1 VFSAVLIANRGEI
14 ACRIITTL
22 RRLGIRSIAVYTEV
36 DAAARHVRMA
46 DEAIAIDSYLSVDE
60 VLAAAERTGAD
71 AIHPGYGFLAEN
83 HLFAARCEQAGVVFI
98 GPSSEAIRVM
108 GDKIA
113 AKAAVGARKVPTVPG
128 AGEPGMTDEQL
139 IAAAAGVGYPLLI
152 KPSAGGG
159 GKGMHVVAAAT
170 ELAPALAAARREAAA
185 SFGDDTLLLERYVA
199 SPRHIEV
206 QVMAD
211 RHGHVI
217 HLGERDCTLQRRH
230 QKVIEEAPSAII
242 SASTRERL
250 GEAACETARS
260 VSYSGAGTVEFIVSN
275 DSADEFFFMEMNTRL
290 QVEHPVT
297 EAITGLDLVELQLRA
312 AAGEEL
318 PLAQSD
324 VVFTGHAIEARVY
337 AEDPLAGFLPTG
349 GRVQVLREPSG
360 PGVRVD
366 SALLPGL
373 RVSSDYD
380 PMLAKVIAW
389 APDRDAA
396 IALLRRSLA
405 ETTVLGVTTN
415 LEFLQLLLALP
426 QVASATMD
434 TELIGRE
441 LASLPFARADD
452 SVFATAALL
461 LFARRWAASGD
472 SPWSRPSGWRLGDP
486 APLRYRLA
494 VDGRGDVDSAA
505 RTVTVTGTPAAAIV
519 SVDGAE
525 GVPASIAAADAEKA
539 FLSVA
544 GVGSTVVHWESS
556 GTVSAGTVSAGTVE
570 FARDG
575 VTWRLRELPP
585 ERRLSADAVAVP
597 TISSPMPGSVVAVL
611 VASGDLVEADQ
622 PLLIVEAMK
631 MEHVLKAPSAG
642 IARLDAAIGDHVER
656 GQLLATIES
665 MPEATETGTG

>member
-1 VFSAVLIANRGEI
+1 MFTSVLIANRGEV
-14 ACRIITTL
+14 ACRIIGTL
-22 RRLGIRSIAVYTEV
+22 RRLGIRSIAICTEV
-36 DAAARHVRMA
+36 DADARHVRLA
-46 DEAIAIDSYLSVDE
+46 DEAVRVTSYLSVGD
-60 VLAAAERTGAD
+60 VLAAAQRTGAD
-71 AIHPGYGFLAEN
+71 AVHPGYGFLAEN
-83 HLFAARCEQAGVVFI
+83 AAFAAACEQAGVVFI

-113 AKAAVGARKVPTVPG
+113 AKAAVGARDVPTMPG

-139 IAAAAGVGYPLLI
+139 IAAADGVGYPLLI

-159 GKGMHVVAAAT
+159 GKGMHMVTTAA
-170 ELAPALAAARREAAA
+170 ELPPALAAARREAAA
-185 SFGDDTLLLERYVA
+185 SFGDDTLLLERYLT

-211 RHGHVI
+211 RHGDVI

-242 SASTRERL
+242 SAETRARL

-260 VSYSGAGTVEFIVSN
+260 VDYSGAGTVEFIVSN
-275 DSADEFFFMEMNTRL
+275 DAPDEFFFMEMNTRL

-297 EAITGLDLVELQLRA
+297 EAITGLDLVELQLRM
-312 AAGEEL
+312 AAGE
-318 PLAQSD
+318 PLGIAQAD
-324 VVFTGHAIEARVY
+324 VVFSGHAIEARVY
-337 AEDPLAGFLPTG
+337 AEDPMAGFLPSG
-349 GRVQVLREPSG
+349 GRVQVLREPTG
-360 PGVRVD
+360 AGVRVD

-396 IALLRRSLA
+396 IAALRRALD
-405 ETTVLGVTTN
+405 ETVVLGVTTN
-415 LEFLQLLLALP
+415 LEFLRLLLALP
-426 QVASATMD
+426 EVASATMD

-441 LASLPFARADD
+441 LASLPFARPDD

-461 LFARRWAASGD
+461 LFAERWATAGD
-472 SPWSRPSGWRLGDP
+472 SLWTRPSGWRLGDP

-494 VDGRGDVDSAA
+494 VDGRGDGHGEEQPAVHA
-505 RTVTVTGTPAAAIV
+505 VTVSGTHTAAVV

-525 GVPASIAAADAEKA
+525 PVPASVIALDDETA
-539 FLSVA
+539 FVSVA
-544 GVGSTVVHWESS
+544 GFGRSVVRWA
-556 GTVSAGTVSAGTVE
+556 SAGLVE
-570 FARDG
+570 FAVGG
-575 VTWRLRELPP
+575 VSWRVREVPP

-597 TISSPMPGSVVAVL
+597 TISSPMPGSVVQVL
-611 VASGDLVEADQ
+611 VASGDRVEADQ

-631 MEHVLKAPSAG
+631 MEHVLTAPGAG
-642 IARLDAAIGDHVER
+642 IARIDAAIGDHVER
-656 GQLLATIES
+656 GQVLAAIEAEVS
-665 MPEATETGTG
+665 

>member
-1 VFSAVLIANRGEI
+1 MFTSVLIANRGEV
-14 ACRIITTL
+14 ACRIIGTL
-22 RRLGIRSIAVYTEV
+22 RRLGIRSIAICTEV
-36 DAAARHVRMA
+36 DADARHVRLA
-46 DEAIAIDSYLSVDE
+46 DEAVRVTSYLSVGD
-60 VLAAAERTGAD
+60 VLAAAQRTGAD

-83 HLFAARCEQAGVVFI
+83 AAFAAACEQAGVVFI

-113 AKAAVGARKVPTVPG
+113 AKAAVGARDVPTVPG

-139 IAAAAGVGYPLLI
+139 IAAADGVGYPLLI

-159 GKGMHVVAAAT
+159 GKGMHVVTTAA
-170 ELAPALAAARREAAA
+170 ELPPALAAARREAAS
-185 SFGDDTLLLERYVA
+185 SFGDDTLLLERYLT

-211 RHGHVI
+211 RHGDVI

-242 SASTRERL
+242 SAETRARL

-260 VSYSGAGTVEFIVSN
+260 VDYSGAGTVEFIVSN
-275 DSADEFFFMEMNTRL
+275 DAPDEFFFMEMNTRL

-297 EAITGLDLVELQLRA
+297 EAITGLDLVELQLRM
-312 AAGEEL
+312 AAGE
-318 PLAQSD
+318 PLGIAQAD
-324 VVFTGHAIEARVY
+324 VVFSGHAIEARVY
-337 AEDPLAGFLPTG
+337 AEDPMAGFLPSG
-349 GRVQVLREPSG
+349 GRVQVLREPTG
-360 PGVRVD
+360 AGVRVD

-396 IALLRRSLA
+396 IAALRRALD
-405 ETTVLGVTTN
+405 ETVVLGVTTN
-415 LEFLQLLLALP
+415 LEFLRLLLALP
-426 QVASATMD
+426 EVASATMD

-441 LASLPFARADD
+441 LASLPFARPDD

-461 LFARRWAASGD
+461 LFAERWATAGD
-472 SPWSRPSGWRLGDP
+472 SLWTRPSGWCLGDP

-494 VDGRGDVDSAA
+494 VDGRGDGQGEGQPAVHA
-505 RTVTVTGTPAAAIV
+505 VTVSGTHTAAVV
-519 SVDGAE
+519 SVDGADP
-525 GVPASIAAADAEKA
+525 VPASVIALDDETA
-539 FLSVA
+539 FVSVA
-544 GVGSTVVHWESS
+544 GFGRSVVRWA
-556 GTVSAGTVSAGTVE
+556 SAGLVE
-570 FARDG
+570 FAVGG
-575 VTWRLRELPP
+575 VSWRVREVPP

-597 TISSPMPGSVVAVL
+597 TISSPMPGSVVQVL
-611 VASGDLVEADQ
+611 VASGDRVEADQ

-631 MEHVLKAPSAG
+631 MEHVLTAPGAG
-642 IARLDAAIGDHVER
+642 IARIDAAIGDHVER
-656 GQLLATIES
+656 GQVLAAIEAEVS
-665 MPEATETGTG
+665 

>member
-1 VFSAVLIANRGEI
+1 MFSSVLIANRGEI
-14 ACRIITTL
+14 ACRIIGTL
-22 RRLGIRSIAVYTEV
+22 RRLGVRSIAVYTEV
-36 DAAARHVRMA
+36 DAEARHVRMA
-46 DEAIAIDSYLSVDE
+46 DTAVRIDSYLSIDE

-83 HLFAARCEQAGVVFI
+83 AAFAAACEKADVVFI
-98 GPSSEAIRVM
+98 GPSSEAIRLM

-113 AKAAVGARKVPTVPG
+113 AKAAVSARKVPTVPG
-128 AGEPGMTDEQL
+128 AGEAGMTDTQL
-139 IAAAAGVGYPLLI
+139 IAAANGVGYPLLI

-159 GKGMHVVAAAT
+159 GKGMHVVAAAD
-170 ELAPALAAARREAAA
+170 ELPAALSAARREASA
-185 SFGDDTLLLERYVA
+185 SFGDDTLLIERYLT

-242 SASTRERL
+242 SAQTRERL
-250 GEAACETARS
+250 GAAACETARS
-260 VSYSGAGTVEFIVSN
+260 VDYSGAGTVEFIVSN
-275 DSADEFFFMEMNTRL
+275 DAPDEFFFMEMNTRL

-297 EAITGLDLVELQLRA
+297 EAITGLDLVELQLRV
-312 AAGEEL
+312 AAGEQLGIEQ
-318 PLAQSD
+318 AD
-324 VVFTGHAIEARVY
+324 VVFSGHAVEARVY
-337 AEDPLAGFLPTG
+337 AEDPMTDFLPTG
-349 GRVQVLREPSG
+349 GRVQVLREPTSN
-360 PGVRVD
+360 GVRVD

-405 ETTVLGVTTN
+405 ETVVLGVTTN
-415 LEFLQLLLALP
+415 LEFLDLLLALP

-441 LASLPFARADD
+441 LGSLAFAEADD
-452 SVFATAALL
+452 AVSATAALL
-461 LFARRWAASGD
+461 LFAERWTSSSD
-472 SPWSRPSGWRLGDP
+472 SVWGRPTGWRLSNA

-494 VDGRGDVDSAA
+494 VDGRGGDGRGGDLVV
-505 RTVTVTGTPAAAIV
+505 RTVTVSGVPTDAWV
-519 SVDGAE
+519 SVDGA
-525 GVPASIAAADAEKA
+525 VPVAASLTPTGDATSFVA
-539 FLSVA
+539 VGGIGRSV
-544 GVGSTVVHWESS
+544 
-556 GTVSAGTVSAGTVE
+556 VSWASAQVVE
-570 FARDG
+570 FASGG
-575 VTWRLRELPP
+575 VTWRVREVPP
-585 ERRLSADAVAVP
+585 ERRRTGDEVAVP

-611 VASGDLVEADQ
+611 VASGDTVEADQ

-642 IARLDAAIGDHVER
+642 IARIDAAIGDHVER
-656 GQLLATIES
+656 GQLLATIE
-665 MPEATETGTG
+665 EATG